1 MFFLSVILCFAA
13 AWKMYSTAFL
23 KVEILNLANIGNL
36 FQVYVVRP
44 WVLSDDASYEEAEE
58 KRLYCFEYL
67 QVFLPTL
74 SDEGTGKVHISVA
87 QLITVQCLS
96 ISWSLGGIRG
106 NSKERLSCANKES
119 LDIMSTGLRSLHHSC
134 SVYFL
139 KEKLIKV
146 KHEVIRAN
154 PPGLLLAC
162 CLLGY
167 SLNQTI
173 FTI

>member
-1 MFFLSVILCFAA
+1 MEIYFKCNIARQGNEFSVMMHL
-13 AWKMYSTAFL
+13 
-23 KVEILNLANIGNL
+23 
-36 FQVYVVRP
+36 
-44 WVLSDDASYEEAEE
+44 YEEAEE
-58 KRLYCFEYL
+58 KLLF
-67 QVFLPTL
+67 FFNTFFFPTL

-87 QLITVQCLS
+87 QLTTVQCMS

-106 NSKERLSCANKES
+106 NSKERLSCANNEN
-119 LDIMSTGLRSLHHSC
+119 LDILPTGLRSLHHSF
-134 SVYFL
+134 SIYFL
-139 KEKLIKV
+139 EKLIKV